1 MIVDKSFFGYFC
13 VSCPGGYVR
22 FLSVT
27 FMEKSTSEIAALW
40 DRILLKIKD
49 RMDDPLV
56 YDSFFDGSYIDSIH
70 GNQMIVVAN
79 SGLAVQILST
89 KYKDLIDEVVKE
101 ATESNFEIKFVKLE
115 DVKKTVE
122 AKPVKPAYFADSYLN
137 PQYTFKTFVVGP
149 SNREAY
155 QASLMVSQNPGKLYN
170 PILIYGDSGLGKT
183 HLLHAIGNS
192 IKEKFPN
199 MRVLYVHAQEFLN
212 EYVKYVT
219 GDKGD
224 NNIVDWFKDSV
235 DVLLVDDVQFLVNK
249 QKTEETFF
257 SIYNNFYAAGKQV
270 VLTSDQHPSKLNGL
284 DERLKSR
291 FVQGLPLSINAPE
304 KETCES
310 ILRLRIEANG
320 LNVSDFDPEVISY
333 FADRFHKNVRE
344 LEGAFDRLLF
354 YTVNIHP
361 TKHVDLSTAMDSVQS
376 LVDVQNDKTKLSEEK
391 IINVAAD
398 YYNLAPYQLT
408 GKIRTSQIAL
418 ARHIAMYLIRTLL
431 DVPFAKI
438 GESFGGK
445 DHATVMNGVSKV
457 EKSLKE
463 DRNLQ
468 KAISE
473 LESRLKA

>member
-1 MIVDKSFFGYFC
+1 MEA
-13 VSCPGGYVR
+13 
-22 FLSVT
+22 SV
-27 FMEKSTSEIAALW
+27 SEIAALW
-40 DRILLKIKD
+40 DRILVKIKS
-49 RMDDPLV
+49 RMGDPLV
-56 YDSFFDGSYIDSIH
+56 YDSFFGGSYIDSIQ

-89 KYKDLIDEVVKE
+89 KYKDMVDEVVKE
-101 ATESNFEIKFVKLE
+101 ATESNFEIRFVKAE
-115 DVKKTVE
+115 NAKKASE
-122 AKPVKPAYFADSYLN
+122 AKQAKPAYFADSYLN
-137 PQYTFKTFVVGP
+137 PQYNFKTFVVGP

-155 QASLMVSQNPGKLYN
+155 QAALLVSQNPGKLYN

-183 HLLHAIGNS
+183 HLLHAIGNAV
-192 IKEKFPN
+192 KERFPT

-212 EYVKYVT
+212 EYVKYIT

-224 NNIVDWFKDSV
+224 NNIVDWFKESV

-257 SIYNNFYAAGKQV
+257 SIYNNFYSSGKQV
-270 VLTSDQHPSKLNGL
+270 VITSDQHPSKLNGL

-291 FVQGLPLSINAPE
+291 FVQGLPLSINPPE

-320 LNVSDFDPEVISY
+320 LNVADFDPEVISF
-333 FADRFHKNVRE
+333 FADKFHKNIRE

-361 TKHVDLSTAMDSVQS
+361 TKHVDLKTAMDSVQS
-376 LVDVQNDKTKLSEEK
+376 LVDVQDDKTKLSEEK
-391 IINVAAD
+391 IINVVAD

-418 ARHIAMYLIRTLL
+418 ARHIAMYLIRTML

-457 EKSLKE
+457 EKNMETDHS
-463 DRNLQ
+463 LQ
-468 KAISE
+468 KAISDLKE
-473 LESRLKA
+473 RLKN